1 MSEAARTTG
10 SALWVEACQDVGAG
24 IQRTFSP
31 PPQDDFAHVMVRATA
46 SVAKRE
52 LERFEEWTREFGEEG
67 V

>member
-1 MSEAARTTG
+1 MPGNPSREPR
-10 SALWVEACQDVGAG
+10 DGA
-24 IQRTFSP
+24 P
-31 PPQDDFAHVMVRATA
+31 PPPLPLPRAQADFAHVMTRATA

>member
-1 MSEAARTTG
+1 MT
-10 SALWVEACQDVGAG
+10 
-24 IQRTFSP
+24 
-31 PPQDDFAHVMVRATA
+31 RATA